1 MYMLDLQSSRTPRS
15 AACAT
20 EHHEPVV
27 SGGEVA
33 LAKADTARRATETGE
48 SARGRDDHT

>member
-33 LAKADTARRATETGE
+33 LAKARHGPQSHRD
-48 SARGRDDHT
+48 GRIGTWSR